1 MVTLR
6 KLSATFVKNVRSPG
20 TWTDRNQHGLALE
33 ARQTKIRGLIMRWIQ
48 HFEIDG
54 KVTTL
59 RLGTYPKVTL
69 DEARRRAKKNS
80 KAVEEDR
87 HPTTRNQP
95 TFQEAAERVIELHS
109 YSWRPGGGTLKRWE
123 YNLSRFV
130 YPRLGMKR
138 VGKVTSAD
146 LVACL
151 EPIWHTKPE
160 TARQVLSHIRAV
172 MQWAEGKGFRSD
184 DPTRVVSAALG
195 PIRTV
200 VRHMPAVH
208 YSHVSQVLLTI
219 EASNAYWA
227 TKAAFRFMTYTAA
240 RNGMVRGARWEEIDL
255 VTATWTVPAHRV
267 KSGRAFTVPL
277 SQAALAVLEQAWQHT
292 AGVGLVF
299 PSPTGRPLSNGT
311 LSKLCRDNNVGCVPH
326 GMRSS
331 FRDWCA
337 ETGVPNRV
345 AEQALAHTPRGLRP
359 TGIHTD
365 LLEARRMVM
374 EMWAIYLTGT
384 TSLN

>member
-1 MVTLR
+1 M
-6 KLSATFVKNVRSPG
+6 RSPG

-33 ARQTKIRGLIMRWIQ
+33 ARQTKIRGLIKRWIQ
-48 HFEIDG
+48 HLEIDG

-138 VGKVTSAD
+138 VGKVTSSD

-160 TARQVLSHIRAV
+160 TARQVLGVSEPHRSEILEVLNGLKPTHWALNTTLFEVLAGFGEFESPKTVEDIRGEICRTISCPDDIDSCKWANGIVANRFEDEHLVGPYYQAIEELPTQERVLLFAMAIRGEDPSISSHLPTTL
-172 MQWAEGKGFRSD
+172 AEL
-184 DPTRVVSAALG
+184 AALV
-195 PIRTV
+195 P
-200 VRHMPAVH
+200 
-208 YSHVSQVLLTI
+208 Y
-219 EASNAYWA
+219 
-227 TKAAFRFMTYTAA
+227 
-240 RNGMVRGARWEEIDL
+240 RG
-255 VTATWTVPAHRV
+255 
-267 KSGRAFTVPL
+267 S
-277 SQAALAVLEQAWQHT
+277 
-292 AGVGLVF
+292 
-299 PSPTGRPLSNGT
+299 
-311 LSKLCRDNNVGCVPH
+311 
-326 GMRSS
+326 RS
-331 FRDWCA
+331 
-337 ETGVPNRV
+337 
-345 AEQALAHTPRGLRP
+345 
-359 TGIHTD
+359 
-365 LLEARRMVM
+365 
-374 EMWAIYLTGT
+374 
-384 TSLN
+384 